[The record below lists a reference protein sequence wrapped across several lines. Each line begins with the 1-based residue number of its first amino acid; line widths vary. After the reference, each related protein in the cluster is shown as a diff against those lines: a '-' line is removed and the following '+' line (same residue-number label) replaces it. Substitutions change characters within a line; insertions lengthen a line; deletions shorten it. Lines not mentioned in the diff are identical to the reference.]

1 MTTPAPVEKS
11 ALPWSDRIVL
21 SPLPRLYVYEHCPFC
36 ARVRLA
42 LGVKNIKHE
51 LIWLANDDF
60 DTPTSLI
67 GKKAVPIFVPPDGKP
82 MGESLDI
89 VTFLNSDPR
98 FGPTGSI
105 LPSSGRTD
113 IDALFEDLADPL
125 RRLTNVRFA
134 RTRLPEFT
142 FREARDYYISR
153 HQFKE
158 LPLEYDVNFEKSP
171 EYIEAIQ
178 KKLPLLEDMI
188 FSGYNVT
195 EGGFSMDDITTFPK
209 LRGLTIIK
217 GLQLTP
223 KIEIYVKY
231 FGALAEI
238 AQFDSHAS

>member
-11 ALPWSDRIVL
+11 ASPAPDRIVL

-60 DTPTSLI
+60 DTPISLV
-67 GKKAVPIFVPPDGKP
+67 GKKAVPIFVPPEGKP
-82 MGESLDI
+82 TGESLDI
-89 VTFLNSDPR
+89 VSFLNSDPR
-98 FGPTGSI
+98 FGPIGSI
-105 LPSSGRTD
+105 RPSSGRTD
-113 IDALFEDLADPL
+113 IDALFEELADPL
-125 RRLTNVRFA
+125 RRLANVRFA
-134 RTRLPEFT
+134 RTWLPEFT

-158 LPLEYDVNFEKSP
+158 PPFEYDVNFEKSP
-171 EYIEAIQ
+171 DYIEAIQ
-178 KKLPLLEDMI
+178 KKLPQLEEMI
-188 FSGYNVT
+188 FAGDMVT

-217 GLQLTP
+217 ELQLTP
-223 KIEIYVKY
+223 KIEKY
-231 FGALAEI
+231 IEFYSALAEI
-238 AQFDSHAS
+238 ALFDSHAR